1 MESAAAAVAAAVDD
15 VDVVV
20 ESVVAASFHTLLAGA
35 YCIDCT
41 FAEVDAAAYQGG
53 DVHRLVLVQRAFVAF
68 LLAASLL
75 AIVLAVAVAAVAC
88 TA

>member
-1 MESAAAAVAAAVDD
+1 MESAAAAVAAV
-15 VDVVV
+15 VVVVVGVVV
-20 ESVVAASFHTLLAGA
+20 ESVVAASCRTLLAGA

-41 FAEVDAAAYQGG
+41 FAEVDAAYQGG
-53 DVHRLVLVQRAFVAF
+53 DVHRPVLVQRAFVAF

-75 AIVLAVAVAAVAC
+75 AIVLAVAAVAC

>member
-41 FAEVDAAAYQGG
+41 FAEVDAAYQGG

-75 AIVLAVAVAAVAC
+75 AIVLAVAAVAC